1 MKLLKHRIP
10 PEIQRA
16 ADASEARKDQAIERL
31 MSIAVEEG
39 AVEEDPF
46 LRGMSA
52 LIDADRRVI
61 QMRRRP
67 R

>member
-1 MKLLKHRIP
+1 MKKPCIP
-10 PEIQRA
+10 PEVQAA
-16 ADASEARKDQAIERL
+16 ADAAQERKERAIERL
-31 MSIAVEEG
+31 RSLAVEEG

-46 LRGMSA
+46 LRGLSE

-61 QMRRRP
+61 QMRRRA